1 MLQRF
6 VWEWLMQSSVL
17 QLLLLQLLLRR
28 LLPLEEGNLVSSRCA
43 TL

>member
-6 VWEWLMQSSVL
+6 VWEWLMRSSV
-17 QLLLLQLLLRR
+17 QELLLLQLLRWR